1 MEKIKASLADLMDA
15 SENLSPNDLAD
26 LNAMQAGRNPAD
38 VFCNALDETTHVIKV
53 GGRVLAVGGHRNGGV
68 WFVTTTIVS
77 TLTTAER
84 FRFYRLLKEHL
95 SNIKSEVSA
104 DLALTNHVFVENKA
118 HVRLLEALGA
128 TFQEGCVMS
137 PAGFPF
143 KQFWL

>member
-1 MEKIKASLADLMDA
+1 MEKIKATLADLMEA
-15 SENLSPNDLAD
+15 SEHLSPNDRAD

-84 FRFYRLLKEHL
+84 FRFYRILKEHL
-95 SNIKSEVSA
+95 TSIKNDFESG
-104 DLALTNHVFVENKA
+104 LTLTNYVFVGNKA
-118 HVRLLEALGA
+118 HLRLLETLGA
-128 TFQEGCVMS
+128 TFQRGYVVS
-137 PAGFPF
+137 PAGYPF